1 MKRIVVIAGTVA
13 VAGTVGLGA
22 AVAYADSSP
31 TQSPKPTPTP
41 TERVPLRLPI
51 GPRLPGQLPAID
63 QMLHGEA
70 VGKDANG
77 AIKTY
82 DWQNGQVTAVSGSSV
97 TVRSSDGT
105 TWTWTLN
112 GDTKV
117 RKNDKEDGSASDLAT
132 GDKVVISGT
141 RAGDTRT
148 TSMVVDPA
156 PDFSKVRQ
164 RLENLRKDLPR
175 LRKDLPGLPG
185 DRRPGLPSPPA

>member
-132 GDKVVISGT
+132 RDKVAIAGT
-141 RAGDTRT
+141 RAGNTRT
-148 TSMVVDPA
+148 ASMVADPP

-164 RLENLRKDLPR
+164 RLQNLRKELPR
-175 LRKDLPGLPG
+175 LRQDFPGERL
-185 DRRPGLPSPPA
+185 RPGLPSPPA